1 MRKIIFVLLLFA
13 LTVQNNFIFGL
24 KLIDLALIF
33 YFLYYF
39 FLNRIID
46 NDFKF
51 ILLIFFFSIILI
63 SLLMSYGTGNHLKS
77 TAFFYKLV
85 FFFSCFILFSSFT
98 KEDLIFFNKIFIFYL
113 IIMLIYIFLINNKY
127 MLNVLLGLNN
137 HQEGFLVFKNG
148 QMSINSASHLLAYVV
163 AMTSIYYFFSIQNIY
178 LKYSLLILSIYA
190 TVLTGSRNPIFIY
203 SLFFI
208 YLFFLQTNKVKL
220 ISILSLVFILIF
232 SEFLDYS
239 IFSLRSFSFLTHLT
253 HEGIFNDMSF
263 LSRFR
268 KVIVVLNEYNIK
280 ISENIIYFFIPI
292 THANSE
298 VFFADNLI
306 AALMLVIGPF
316 FTVIFLL
323 YLTVNILRLLR
334 NKNHPLL
341 IYLLCALVGNFITEF
356 IFTSVGALITI
367 GQYLL
372 IKRFVHLNKLKI
384 KNSS

>member
-1 MRKIIFVLLLFA
+1 M
-13 LTVQNNFIFGL
+13 
-24 KLIDLALIF
+24 
-33 YFLYYF
+33 
-39 FLNRIID
+39 
-46 NDFKF
+46 
-51 ILLIFFFSIILI
+51 
-63 SLLMSYGTGNHLKS
+63 
-77 TAFFYKLV
+77 
-85 FFFSCFILFSSFT
+85 
-98 KEDLIFFNKIFIFYL
+98 
-113 IIMLIYIFLINNKY
+113 
-127 MLNVLLGLNN
+127 
-137 HQEGFLVFKNG
+137 
-148 QMSINSASHLLAYVV
+148 
-163 AMTSIYYFFSIQNIY
+163 
-178 LKYSLLILSIYA
+178 
-190 TVLTGSRNPIFIY
+190 LTGSRNPIFIY